1 MLVRNEKERN
11 ENRNERT
18 LTLVPIDLQD
28 GWAGEWLQAETLPPR
43 FWPANL
49 LRQLMNRWEAFVR
62 KRIILALPVLA
73 LFCASALAQECSELC
88 GTWEL
93 VSLKWENA
101 DGTSGESTSADLRSM
116 KVMNSTHFS
125 LTRSQAD
132 MNFDAAHSGRY
143 TLKDGIYTEHIEQA
157 SNPYLLGNSFSF
169 KSEVDGDTW
178 KISGSVG
185 DLKLE
190 EVWRRVGSHR
200 EGS

>member
-1 MLVRNEKERN
+1 MK
-11 ENRNERT
+11 
-18 LTLVPIDLQD
+18 
-28 GWAGEWLQAETLPPR
+28 
-43 FWPANL
+43 
-49 LRQLMNRWEAFVR
+49 
-62 KRIILALPVLA
+62 KRIILALPVLV
-73 LFCASALAQECSELC
+73 LFCASASAQECSELC

-93 VSLKWENA
+93 VSVQWENA

-116 KVMNSTHFS
+116 KVMNPTHFS

-132 MNFDAAHSGRY
+132 KSFDAAHSGRY

-190 EVWRRVGSHR
+190 EVWRRVSALR